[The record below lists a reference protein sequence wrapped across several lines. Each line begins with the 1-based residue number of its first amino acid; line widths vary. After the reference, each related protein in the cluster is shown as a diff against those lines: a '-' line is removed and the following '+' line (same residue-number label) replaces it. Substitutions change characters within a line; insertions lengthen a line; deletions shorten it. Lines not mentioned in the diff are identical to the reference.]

1 MKIEEAIKQKK
12 FKSDFHR
19 MAVNIIYTA
28 NWLNSKHTSLL
39 KKHSISLQQ
48 FNILRILRGQH
59 PKPATVNLLIDRM
72 IDKMSNASRI
82 VDKLILKGLVERT
95 VCPDDRRAVNVL
107 ITSKG
112 LKLLSK
118 LDEEMEKMEESMKT
132 LTQKEAKQLSDLLD
146 RLRA

>member
-12 FKSDFHR
+12 FKNEFHK
-19 MAVNIIYTA
+19 MAVNIIYTS
-28 NWLNSKHTSLL
+28 NWLNAN
-39 KKHSISLQQ
+39 HSRVFKRHDLTVQQ

-82 VDKLILKGLVERT
+82 VDKLIMKGLVERT
-95 VCPDDRRAVNVL
+95 VCPEDRRAVNVL
-107 ITSKG
+107 ITAKG

-118 LDEEMEKMEESMKT
+118 LDEEMEEMEASMKT
-132 LTQKEAKQLSDLLD
+132 LTQKEAKQLNELLD
-146 RLRA
+146 KLRG